1 MKKRKILVGL
11 LAASAML
18 TTVAACKDKD
28 DEPVVDNK
36 EEVTQYTVTFD
47 SQGGSNVDPTKTT
60 DLGLVGKPKN
70 PTLAGKFFVEW
81 CTDKEGTTPFDFGSK
96 VTADITL
103 YAKWRDPIDLA
114 VDFYDNVK
122 EEVYATT
129 AAKEGGVV
137 TYPETNPDGG
147 DPLYSEFT
155 GWYTEADP
163 TKQSSKNKW
172 DEGTPIY
179 EGLKLYAGYKKKEAG
194 VTITCGADQIA
205 SLGAADGTYNFAYKN
220 FDFGVV
226 KGKQAKN
233 GVDCIKDGND
243 ATITVTETSKLT
255 IKVGSGS
262 SNTEKQYVALFKVTA
277 TDESGN
283 MTEGTLMNPTNAEA
297 EGLTVR
303 NGKVTIVSAND
314 GFSTIEFDKLEAGT
328 YVLTAGGSNALLNDA
343 NGGGT
348 NLIAEISLAMTKEL
362 SPVDYIAKSNA
373 CPNYHVL
380 AGRTADL
387 STLKI
392 IAEYKNGSSVEL
404 DYNQLTIDEEDLAA
418 VDYTKAGTYNV
429 GVTYVNEYDEEVYE
443 LEGGIDINVYEIA
456 ELEVAPYKMV
466 SEKIAGNTERVT
478 KLLPKVFVDGKITT
492 ENLVVIATAR
502 CDEMNK
508 DFVLADGE
516 FDITI
521 PEEVAAGLNKVK
533 ISTGS
538 AEDENLV
545 ETSYDVYSVENVFK
559 NNDGMVNVLV
569 AQSMDVTVTDS
580 QVVFNTI
587 NDALRYLEICDL
599 DEDVVKVIQV
609 APGVYH
615 EKVEVS
621 IPNVVLVGS
630 NGDATVEEECNT
642 IITYDALNGVMD
654 PSGKMEHSTDGAATI
669 SIRATATGFTAAN
682 ITLANDYNT
691 HKEYLDS
698 KTITNNTQA
707 TAVLVQAD
715 QAMFGNVRFSSYHDT
730 LYAQMGRQ
738 YYEDCYIEGRTDY
751 IFGYNAT
758 AYFQNCT
765 IHTIAAFSTDADGV
779 TVSDNNG
786 GYVVA
791 TKGNRSGNGV
801 DDIEYGY
808 VFNECIFEAD
818 AGIREGSVSL
828 GRGWAEDMKMMIMNS
843 EISGAFSKAEYTGQ
857 LNYGTR
863 YTKMNAVPNAAQLF
877 EYNNT
882 GDGAITESI
891 NNTCTVLADTVE
903 GETTTP
909 NEIAA
914 KYTLVNIFGA
924 VNKNVSWDVAWA
936 GPLAKDANLTVTVVG
951 YGDNFDEEYP
961 EIGWVGSTF
970 TQAQLEAE
978 AAKLLPEYHIIVG
991 FYSDAEC
998 TKAYDVTTVLEE
1010 ENHIYLKI
1018 KKAAVVETA
1027 TYDAMAETPA
1037 EGWVEEYNGTTTLG
1051 ETAYKCIK
1059 DENCSV
1065 TSAALPY
1072 ANPYVIV
1079 NMEAGSTGSSKGV
1092 KFVINGL
1099 DAEGNVVATTEA
1111 YTAPGKVMGECW
1123 TGENGTGSKDIELK
1137 VTEDGKLISKVQ
1149 VVMLSGGKGFG
1160 VKSVNV
1166 SYETPFYKRGYAL
1179 DLSAINPVLA
1189 NPETDVYDKQKLN
1202 NTELNNP
1209 FLTIIKE
1216 DDKVTSRYDD
1226 SKGGFYAIEN
1236 KDDNLKLTFAGKG
1249 TITITFTSTGGSN
1262 VSRVGLKN
1270 ATTGAFLE
1278 ASDIVTEGTVVRV
1291 TEADT
1296 TNSKGDAAE
1305 INEIGAYQ
1313 IGDGTSTGGKEV
1325 TLTFTVAEA
1334 GDYYISCPS
1343 TWATRGARI
1352 LAIDM
1357 IEILPF

>member
-1 MKKRKILVGL
+1 
-11 LAASAML
+11 
-18 TTVAACKDKD
+18 
-28 DEPVVDNK
+28 
-36 EEVTQYTVTFD
+36 
-47 SQGGSNVDPTKTT
+47 
-60 DLGLVGKPKN
+60 
-70 PTLAGKFFVEW
+70 
-81 CTDKEGTTPFDFGSK
+81 
-96 VTADITL
+96 
-103 YAKWRDPIDLA
+103 
-114 VDFYDNVK
+114 
-122 EEVYATT
+122 
-129 AAKEGGVV
+129 
-137 TYPETNPDGG
+137 
-147 DPLYSEFT
+147 
-155 GWYTEADP
+155 
-163 TKQSSKNKW
+163 
-172 DEGTPIY
+172 
-179 EGLKLYAGYKKKEAG
+179 
-194 VTITCGADQIA
+194 
-205 SLGAADGTYNFAYKN
+205 
-220 FDFGVV
+220 
-226 KGKQAKN
+226 
-233 GVDCIKDGND
+233 
-243 ATITVTETSKLT
+243 
-255 IKVGSGS
+255 
-262 SNTEKQYVALFKVTA
+262 
-277 TDESGN
+277 
-283 MTEGTLMNPTNAEA
+283 
-297 EGLTVR
+297 
-303 NGKVTIVSAND
+303 
-314 GFSTIEFDKLEAGT
+314 
-328 YVLTAGGSNALLNDA
+328 
-343 NGGGT
+343 
-348 NLIAEISLAMTKEL
+348 
-362 SPVDYIAKSNA
+362 
-373 CPNYHVL
+373 
-380 AGRTADL
+380 
-387 STLKI
+387 
-392 IAEYKNGSSVEL
+392 
-404 DYNQLTIDEEDLAA
+404 
-418 VDYTKAGTYNV
+418 
-429 GVTYVNEYDEEVYE
+429 
-443 LEGGIDINVYEIA
+443 
-456 ELEVAPYKMV
+456 
-466 SEKIAGNTERVT
+466 
-478 KLLPKVFVDGKITT
+478 
-492 ENLVVIATAR
+492 
-502 CDEMNK
+502 
-508 DFVLADGE
+508 
-516 FDITI
+516 
-521 PEEVAAGLNKVK
+521 
-533 ISTGS
+533 
-538 AEDENLV
+538 
-545 ETSYDVYSVENVFK
+545 
-559 NNDGMVNVLV
+559 
-569 AQSMDVTVTDS
+569 
-580 QVVFNTI
+580 
-587 NDALRYLEICDL
+587 
-599 DEDVVKVIQV
+599 
-609 APGVYH
+609 
-615 EKVEVS
+615 
-621 IPNVVLVGS
+621 
-630 NGDATVEEECNT
+630 
-642 IITYDALNGVMD
+642 
-654 PSGKMEHSTDGAATI
+654 
-669 SIRATATGFTAAN
+669 
-682 ITLANDYNT
+682 
-691 HKEYLDS
+691 
-698 KTITNNTQA
+698 
-707 TAVLVQAD
+707 
-715 QAMFGNVRFSSYHDT
+715 
-730 LYAQMGRQ
+730 
-738 YYEDCYIEGRTDY
+738 
-751 IFGYNAT
+751 
-758 AYFQNCT
+758 
-765 IHTIAAFSTDADGV
+765 
-779 TVSDNNG
+779 
-786 GYVVA
+786 
-791 TKGNRSGNGV
+791 
-801 DDIEYGY
+801 
-808 VFNECIFEAD
+808 
-818 AGIREGSVSL
+818 
-828 GRGWAEDMKMMIMNS
+828 MKMMIMNS